1 MEHSDPVN
9 YVDPSGM
16 KPARTVADSTTKTA
30 IEAARQ
36 AAVAGMPIFVVQQI
50 ATGQTKP
57 NYGYDVVYGSAAF
70 GNQSSYGSNANFSA
84 SVHYGRAEAK
94 NELYNYVR
102 ETFVGHTTD
111 WRNGKP
117 SVYING
123 KWVAITSYA
132 SAEKTFKCLDENM
145 SGYWNNSSGYF
156 EGQWW
161 TDKQKRKEAFE
172 MLRLEAS
179 SGFDPFDTSLSRS
192 KTQALQV
199 LATSNISLAGTAD
212 NNLVERITD
221 ILHLRGM
228 DYEGGELGAKEI
240 EALIANENGISD
252 GTRNANYWMN
262 SGWSDVMTGAAI
274 IAGGIAGNYVEG
286 ASGAKINGVGN
297 SVKSNTGKVIDT
309 TPSTN
314 HTMVTKN
321 PGLKGE
327 ANSSID
333 IMGKNGELS
342 TRRWFD
348 QNGNQI
354 RNVDMTNHGNPGKH
368 PEVPHEHG
376 TR

>member
-1 MEHSDPVN
+1 M
-9 YVDPSGM
+9 SG
-16 KPARTVADSTTKTA
+16 R
-30 IEAARQ
+30 
-36 AAVAGMPIFVVQQI
+36 
-50 ATGQTKP
+50 
-57 NYGYDVVYGSAAF
+57 GSAAF

-252 GTRNANYWMN
+252 GARNANYWMN

-286 ASGAKINGVGN
+286 AGGGDN
-297 SVKSNTGKVIDT
+297 NTNIAQEIKNWLGDDAMVI
-309 TPSTN
+309 TN
-314 HTMVTKN
+314 
-321 PGLKGE
+321 
-327 ANSSID
+327 
-333 IMGKNGELS
+333 KNGDKIFIS
-342 TRRWFD
+342 SDGGRRIRFD
-348 QNGNQI
+348 INNPSPHNNPHGHIEQFIDGAWQKSGPIYPNDVSQN
-354 RNVDMTNHGNPGKH
+354 
-368 PEVPHEHG
+368 
-376 TR
+376 